1 MGKALEHSQRTDEEL
16 MALVADGDHGAAT
29 VLVSRH
35 QGKLLNLFYR
45 YTNDRL
51 LAEDLSHEVFLRV
64 YKSAPLYQPRAP
76 FQVWLYRVAKNLCLN
91 ELKAKRVRE
100 HPPEQE
106 AETPTPYDE
115 LVRAQR
121 EARVRRAIE
130 ELPERQRL
138 VLILHRFEGFSL
150 SDTAAVMETTP
161 GAVEQLWVR
170 AKARLKTTLADL
182 LPGL

>member
-1 MGKALEHSQRTDEEL
+1 
-16 MALVADGDHGAAT
+16 MALIANGDHGAAAA
-29 VLVSRH
+29 LVSRH
-35 QGKLLNLFYR
+35 QRKLLNLFYR

-51 LAEDLSHEVFLRV
+51 LAEDLSQEVFLRV
-64 YKSAPLYQPRAP
+64 YKSAPLYQARAP

-100 HPPEQE
+100 HAPERE
-106 AETPTPYDE
+106 AEMPTPHDD
-115 LVRAQR
+115 LARAQR

-150 SDTAAVMETTP
+150 RDTAALMETTA
-161 GAVEQLWVR
+161 GAVEQLLVR
-170 AKARLKTTLADL
+170 AKARLKTALADL
-182 LPGL
+182 LP